1 MSLKK
6 QIEKEQDAHQSMK
19 WDEMK
24 TGGGDEG
31 EKNVGQVTG
40 TGRDAEAPEG
50 DPAGQSVG
58 SGGVIG
64 GTPDDL
70 EGDEASDRSS

>member
-1 MSLKK
+1 MSLKD
-6 QIEKEQDAHQSMK
+6 QIEKEQNAHQSMK

-24 TGGGDEG
+24 TGGT

-40 TGRDAEAPEG
+40 TGLDAEDPKG

-64 GTPDDL
+64 GIEEDV
-70 EGDEASDRSS
+70 EGAEAAGRSA

>member
-1 MSLKK
+1 MSLKD
-6 QIEKEQDAHQSMK
+6 QIEKEENAHQSMK

-24 TGGGDEG
+24 TGGK

-40 TGRDAEAPEG
+40 TGLDAEDPKG

-58 SGGVIG
+58 SGGTVG
-64 GTPDDL
+64 GNA
-70 EGDEASDRSS
+70 GEA

>member
-24 TGGGDEG
+24 TGGG

-40 TGRDAEAPEG
+40 TGIDAEDPEG
-50 DPAGQSVG
+50 DPGGQSVG
-58 SGGVIG
+58 TGGVIG
-64 GTPDDL
+64 GTPEDL
-70 EGDEASDRSS
+70 EGDEASDRGS

>member
-24 TGGGDEG
+24 TGGD

-40 TGRDAEAPEG
+40 TGLDAESPEG

-64 GTPDDL
+64 GTPEDL